1 MYDEE
6 RVEQPEAPVAE
17 PAAAG
22 GAGSAVNW
30 PTVMMAAGIS
40 AVVSAII
47 LAIGLV
53 GLMLSDVGNSRS
65 TAQEPPA
72 TVVNLGAQQPQAG
85 TPAATT
91 SAVSSSEAPAEDAP
105 AADVPAA
112 DAPAADA
119 PVAQAP
125 AAQAPQQQSTSQA
138 ASGPTKPTAA
148 QLQADLDF
156 LGSGASNA
164 QKAERLEGGSRAVGQ
179 AQGILSLAKKFK
191 PMGLT
196 YQIVDPV
203 TMNGQTASARMKLA
217 SPGYQPNYM
226 TLKWVWKDGRWKMTN
241 QSVCA
246 LGAYAN
252 IPCNL

>member
-1 MYDEE
+1 MYDDEQAA
-6 RVEQPEAPVAE
+6 QPEAE
-17 PAAAG
+17 PAAASG
-22 GAGSAVNW
+22 GSGSSISW

-53 GLMLSDVGNSRS
+53 GIMLSDVGSRP

-72 TVVNLGAQQPQAG
+72 TVVNLGAQQQTQQPQA
-85 TPAATT
+85 AAPT
-91 SAVSSSEAPAEDAP
+91 SETDEPTDSSEPEAPVDDAP
-105 AADVPAA
+105 GA
-112 DAPAADA
+112 DAPVPDA
-119 PVAQAP
+119 PVAQTP
-125 AAQAPQQQSTSQA
+125 AQTPTQTSA
-138 ASGPTKPTAA
+138 APTKPTAA
-148 QLQADLDF
+148 QLQNDLDF
-156 LGSGASNA
+156 LASGASNS
-164 QKAERLEGGSRAVGQ
+164 QKAKRLEGGSRAVGQ

-191 PMGLT
+191 PMGLS

-203 TMNGQTASARMKLA
+203 TVNGKTATARLKLS

-226 TLKWVWKDGRWKMTN
+226 KLTWVWKDGRWKMTN
-241 QSVCA
+241 SSVCA